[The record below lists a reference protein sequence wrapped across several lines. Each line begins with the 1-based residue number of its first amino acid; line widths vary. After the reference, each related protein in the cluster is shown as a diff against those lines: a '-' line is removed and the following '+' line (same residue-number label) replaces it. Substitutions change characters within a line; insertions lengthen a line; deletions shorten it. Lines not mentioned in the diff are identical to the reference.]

1 MRNYLTSF
9 IASLAML
16 LVATL
21 SANADAGGRLGVS
34 LIYGSAD
41 TSGQENEK
49 SGDVGPETNKKD
61 FQKSFTGGSVFVEHE
76 WDNGFTLGLD
86 WIPADIDLGD
96 GKRTDVTT
104 DASESTQDDK
114 TVSASAQ
121 LENLI
126 TLYAHAPLGGTGAYV
141 LAGWHQAD
149 ITTAETLH
157 NSTYPDA
164 DVNGYQIGLG
174 YKAGRFGIEAFYS
187 DFEDVKLTST
197 SGSSTVQGDADVY
210 GIKIKVSFGTQ
221 DIQRLQK

>member
-1 MRNYLTSF
+1 MRNYLTGF

-21 SANADAGGRLGVS
+21 SANADAGSRLGVS
-34 LIYGSAD
+34 LMQGKAK
-41 TSGQENEK
+41 TSGQESEK
-49 SGDVGPETNKKD
+49 SGDVGPEINKRD
-61 FQKSFTGGSVFVEHE
+61 ISKSFVGGSVFVEHE
-76 WDNGFTLGLD
+76 LDNGFTLGLD
-86 WIPADIDLGD
+86 WIPVDVDLGD

-104 DASESTQDDK
+104 DAGESTQDDK

-126 TLYAHAPLGGTGAYV
+126 TLYATAPVGETGIYV

-164 DVNGYQIGLG
+164 DVNGYQVGLG

-210 GIKIKVSFGTQ
+210 GIKIKVSFGAQ
-221 DIQRLQK
+221 DLK